1 MRGKKNRRRKKGKK
15 GIPLKNNSMC
25 DLTFINQ
32 SIFFDVKE
40 EEKNLKHYDIYKT
53 QQKSS

>member
-1 MRGKKNRRRKKGKK
+1 
-15 GIPLKNNSMC
+15 MC